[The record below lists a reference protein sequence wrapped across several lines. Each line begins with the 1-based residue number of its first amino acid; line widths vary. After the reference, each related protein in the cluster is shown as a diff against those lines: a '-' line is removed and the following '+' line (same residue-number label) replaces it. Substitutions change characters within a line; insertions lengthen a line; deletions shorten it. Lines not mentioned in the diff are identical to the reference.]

1 MNLPG
6 VYEIFLNEW
15 KDLQTCWIISDTHF
29 GEDDLKSGFS
39 NRPSDD
45 DLVKLIN
52 SKVGKKDLLII
63 LGDCGDIEYVKKLKG
78 YKVLVA
84 GNHDKGMNNYKEIFK
99 MVFSGPVI
107 IGPKLI
113 LSHEPVDIPWAF
125 NLHGHIHDLRHKN
138 DDHHFN
144 VCAEAINYTPVNM
157 NQWMKEGHLSHIEDI
172 HRDTIDR
179 AIERCIK
186 REEKKRKKKK

>member
-29 GEDDLKSGFS
+29 GEDDLKSGFF

-45 DLVKLIN
+45 DLIKLIN

-63 LGDCGDIEYVKKLKG
+63 LGDCGDIEYIKKLKG

-84 GNHDKGMNNYKEIFK
+84 GNHDKGMNNYKDIFK
-99 MVFSGPVI
+99 MVFSGPVM
-107 IGPKLI
+107 IGEKLI

-125 NLHGHIHDLRHKN
+125 NIHGHIHDLRHKN

-144 VCAEAINYTPVNM
+144 VCAEAINYTPVNI
-157 NQWMKEGHLSHIEDI
+157 NQWMKQGHLSRIETI

-179 AIERCIK
+179 ATERSRK
-186 REEKKRKKKK
+186 REAKKKKQI

>member
-29 GEDDLKSGFS
+29 GEDDLKGGFS

-63 LGDCGDIEYVKKLKG
+63 LGDCGDIEYIKKLKG

-84 GNHDKGMNNYKEIFK
+84 GNHDKGMSNYKDIFK
-99 MVFSGPVI
+99 MVFSGPVMI
-107 IGPKLI
+107 AENII
-113 LSHEPVDIPWAF
+113 LSHEPIENLPFWCV
-125 NLHGHIHDLRHKN
+125 NLHGH
-138 DDHHFN
+138 DHTGRRNGKRHFN
-144 VCAEAINYTPVNM
+144 FCADVINYVPVNF
-157 NQWMKEGHLSHIEDI
+157 NQWMKAGHLSKIESI
-172 HRDTIDR
+172 HRETIDR
-179 AIERCIK
+179 ATER
-186 REEKKRKKKK
+186 KRKRGGKKIGEK

>member
-29 GEDDLKSGFS
+29 GEDDLKGGFS

-84 GNHDKGMNNYKEIFK
+84 GNHDKGMSNYKDIFK
-99 MVFSGPVI
+99 MVFSGPVMI
-107 IGPKLI
+107 AENII
-113 LSHEPVDIPWAF
+113 LSHEPIENLPFWCV
-125 NLHGHIHDLRHKN
+125 NLHGHDHTGRRN
-138 DDHHFN
+138 DKRHFN
-144 VCAEAINYTPVNM
+144 FCADVINYEPVNF
-157 NQWMKEGHLSHIEDI
+157 NQWMKEGHLSKIESI
-172 HRDTIDR
+172 HRETIDR
-179 AIERCIK
+179 ATER
-186 REEKKRKKKK
+186 KRKRGGKKIGER

>member
-15 KDLQTCWIISDTHF
+15 KDLQTCWIIYDTHF

-39 NRPSDD
+39 SRPSDD
-45 DLVKLIN
+45 DLVKLIK

-63 LGDCGDIEYVKKLKG
+63 LGDCGNIEYVKKLKG

-84 GNHDKGMNNYKEIFK
+84 GNHDKGMNNYKDIFK
-99 MVFSGPVI
+99 MVFSGPVM
-107 IGPKLI
+107 IGEKLI
-113 LSHEPVDIPWAF
+113 LSHEPVDISWAF
-125 NLHGHIHDLRHKN
+125 NIHGHIHDLRHKN

-157 NQWMKEGHLSHIEDI
+157 NQWMKQGHLSCIETI

-179 AIERCIK
+179 ATERSRK
-186 REEKKRKKKK
+186 REAKKKQS

>member
-29 GEDDLKSGFS
+29 GEDDLKGGFS
-39 NRPSDD
+39 CRPSDD

-78 YKVLVA
+78 YKVLIA
-84 GNHDKGMNNYKEIFK
+84 GNHDKGMSNYKDIFK
-99 MVFSGPVI
+99 MVFSGPVMI
-107 IGPKLI
+107 AENII
-113 LSHEPVDIPWAF
+113 LSHEPIENLPFWCV
-125 NLHGHIHDLRHKN
+125 NLHGH
-138 DDHHFN
+138 DHTGRRSDKRHFN
-144 VCAEAINYTPVNM
+144 FCADVINYIPVNF
-157 NQWMKEGHLSHIEDI
+157 NQWMKEGHLSKIESI
-172 HRDTIDR
+172 HRDTINKANIR
-179 AIERCIK
+179 KAKRGGKKIGER
-186 REEKKRKKKK
+186 